1 MNFISKRLFTKL
13 KLAKANPFNITTPA
27 RSFAGFYNHRDSAK
41 NMDETPFEFTDEN
54 YTEIKRI
61 LGKFPSNYKQSGIIS
76 LCMLA
81 QKQNNN
87 FLSLS
92 AMNKVAKILEVPPIS
107 VYEVTSFY
115 TMFNREP
122 VGKYHLQ
129 VCATTPCMVRGA
141 YEIMDVIK
149 EKCNISEGQTSED
162 GLFTLQEVECLG
174 A

>member
-1 MNFISKRLFTKL
+1 MFIRRSIFSKLIKKTY
-13 KLAKANPFNITTPA
+13 TPA
-27 RSFAGFYNHRDSAK
+27 VTFSPLRAFSGGYYNHRSLDS
-41 NMDETPFEFTDEN
+41 NNQETPFDFTDEN
-54 YTEIKRI
+54 YVEIKRI
-61 LGKFPSNYKQSGIIS
+61 LKKFPSNYKQSAIIS

-87 FLSLS
+87 FLTLS

-107 VYEVTSFY
+107 IYEVTSFY

-129 VCATTPCMVRGA
+129 VCCTTPCMLRGS
-141 YEIMDVIK
+141 YDIMNTIT
-149 EKCNISEGQTSED
+149 EKLGIHHMETTED

>member
-1 MNFISKRLFTKL
+1 MLSQRIMFNRIMKAKSSFFT
-13 KLAKANPFNITTPA
+13 PI
-27 RSFAGFYNHRDSAK
+27 RSFSGGFYNHRSASD
-41 NMDETPFEFTDEN
+41 NQEETPFEFTEEN

-61 LGKFPSNYKQSGIIS
+61 LKKFPENYKQSGIIH
-76 LCMLA
+76 LCFIA

-87 FLSLS
+87 FLTLS

-129 VCATTPCMVRGA
+129 VCATTPCMLEEPMKLWTPLRRRQA
-141 YEIMDVIK
+141 SSI
-149 EKCNISEGQTSED
+149 
-162 GLFTLQEVECLG
+162 
-174 A
+174 

>member
-1 MNFISKRLFTKL
+1 MSKILFRNLKNSKINISNSTL
-13 KLAKANPFNITTPA
+13 KLSAN
-27 RSFAGFYNHRDSAK
+27 RSFAGFYNHRDSEM
-41 NMDETPFEFTDEN
+41 NVDETPFEFTEEN
-54 YTEIKRI
+54 YVEIKRI
-61 LGKFPSNYKQSGIIS
+61 LNKFPSNYKQSGIIA

-129 VCATTPCMVRGA
+129 VCATTPCMIRGA

-149 EKCNISEGQTSED
+149 EKCNVKEGYTSKD

>member
-1 MNFISKRLFTKL
+1 MFVTRTLFKRLKTQKL
-13 KLAKANPFNITTPA
+13 NPYKLATPS
-27 RSFAGFYNHRDSAK
+27 RDFSGFYNHRNSD
-41 NMDETPFEFTDEN
+41 NNVDETPFEFTDEN
-54 YTEIKRI
+54 YVEIKRI
-61 LGKFPSNYKQSGIIS
+61 LNKFPSNYKQSGIIS
-76 LCMLA
+76 LCMVA

-107 VYEVTSFY
+107 IYEVTSFY

-129 VCATTPCMVRGA
+129 VCATTPCMIKGA

-149 EKCNISEGQTSED
+149 EK
-162 GLFTLQEVECLG
+162 
-174 A
+174 